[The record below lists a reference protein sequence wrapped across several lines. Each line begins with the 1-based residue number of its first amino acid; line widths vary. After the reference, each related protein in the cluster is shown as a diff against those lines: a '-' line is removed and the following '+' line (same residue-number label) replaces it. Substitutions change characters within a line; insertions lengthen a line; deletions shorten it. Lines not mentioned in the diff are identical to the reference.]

1 MNTSEIFN
9 EFLSNLVIQNKN
21 EISTKYNSITKRLN
35 DSFHGIESE
44 TSNSLQVGSYGRK
57 TAVNGIS
64 DLDMIFELSND
75 TFKKYD
81 NYETNGQSALLQDVK
96 TEIKKTYTTTDV
108 RGDGQVVIVN
118 FTNYVVEVCPV
129 FLQSDGTYKFPD
141 SNKNGSWK
149 KTNPRPE
156 IKEINDFNTTTN
168 GNLKNLTKICRAWKN
183 KCGVKM
189 GGLLIDT
196 LCYEFLKNNENH
208 HSTTLLNYDVFMK
221 DFFCFLKDYDNNRE
235 HWFAPGSNQKVYKKK
250 SNFIGKAK
258 KAHANI
264 IEAIE
269 KKENKTVYEI
279 WKRIFGYPFPYPKLV
294 KESSLNFTSSEEYIE
309 DLYAVDII
317 NSLTINCEVT
327 QAGFRNEFLR
337 NMLDKLKVNKKLKFF
352 IENTDVQ
359 EPYSIKWKVKNEGEI
374 AKQKNN
380 FRGQVSSGNVIK
392 NETSTFGG
400 SHFVECYIIKNN
412 ICVARDRIEVPISS
426 I

>member
-9 EFLSNLVIQNKN
+9 EFLNNLIIQNKE

-35 DSFHGIESE
+35 DSFHGVDSE
-44 TSNSLQVGSYGRK
+44 TLNSLQVGSYGRK

-64 DLDMIFELSND
+64 DLDMIFELSDD

-81 NYETNGQSALLQDVK
+81 DYETNGQSALLQDVK
-96 TEIKKTYTTTDV
+96 KEIKKTYSTTDV
-108 RGDGQVVIVN
+108 RGDGQVVVVN

-129 FLQSDGTYKFPD
+129 FIQSDGTYKFPD
-141 SNKNGSWK
+141 SNNNGSWK

-156 IKEINDFNTTTN
+156 IKEINDYNATTN
-168 GNLKNLTKICRAWKN
+168 GNLKNLSKICRAWKN
-183 KCGVKM
+183 KCGVKI

-208 HSTTLLNYDVFMK
+208 HTTTYSNYDIFVK
-221 DFFCFLKDYDNNRE
+221 DFFCFLKDYDNKRE
-235 HWFAPGSNQKVYKKK
+235 YWFAPGSNQKVYKKK
-250 SNFIGKAK
+250 SNFVSKAK
-258 KAHANI
+258 KAHSNI
-264 IEAIE
+264 EEAIE
-269 KKENKTVYEI
+269 KKENSTVFEI
-279 WKRIFGYPFPYPKLV
+279 WKRVFGYPFPYPKTI
-294 KESSLNFTSSEEYIE
+294 KESSLNYTSSEEFIE
-309 DLYAVDII
+309 DLYPVDII

-352 IENTDVQ
+352 IENTDVE

-380 FRGQVSSGNVIK
+380 FRGQIFNGSSIR
-392 NETSTFGG
+392 NETSSFGG

-412 ICVARDRIEVPISS
+412 VCVARDRIEVPISN